1 MNANE
6 NGDNETKYES
16 KGIIPLVVGNCK
28 KEVRERKKE
37 RRAKKEGKQ
46 EQVQFNKLL
55 LHSFSYFIFLL
66 NRDEELKSG

>member
-6 NGDNETKYES
+6 NGDNETKYEF

-37 RRAKKEGKQ
+37 RREKKGRKARTGS
-46 EQVQFNKLL
+46 VQ
-55 LHSFSYFIFLL
+55 
-66 NRDEELKSG
+66 

>member
-16 KGIIPLVVGNCK
+16 KGTIPLVVGNCK
-28 KEVRERKKE
+28 KEVRERKKGGK
-37 RRAKKEGKQ
+37 KKEGKQ

-55 LHSFSYFIFLL
+55 LHSFSYFICLL